1 MQLSKRTETHRFVRV
16 GDRHDKILVQSES
29 DMVSVDYNGSV
40 FEMTLDQAVGIRD
53 ALTLITDDIKK
64 EIEDNDD

>member
-1 MQLSKRTETHRFVRV
+1 VVATGTTGSSCNPNP
-16 GDRHDKILVQSES
+16 IW
-29 DMVSVDYNGSV
+29 SVLIYNGSV

>member
-1 MQLSKRTETHRFVRV
+1 MHLSKRTETYRSVV
-16 GDRHDKILVQSES
+16 LDRPPRQITVQSES
-29 DMVSVDYNGSV
+29 DMVSVIYNGSV

-64 EIEDNDD
+64 EIEDNG

>member
-1 MQLSKRTETHRFVRV
+1 MHLSKITQTYRAVVVDGPH
-16 GDRHDKILVQSES
+16 DRITVQSES
-29 DMVSVDYNGSV
+29 DMVSVIYNGSV

-64 EIEDNDD
+64 EIEDNG

>member
-1 MQLSKRTETHRFVRV
+1 MHLSKRTETRRSVRV
-16 GDRHDKILVQSES
+16 SDRHDEISVTSES
-29 DMVSVDYNGSV
+29 DMVSVNYNSLF